1 MSDETININ
10 PDPLAEFENI
20 LRTTG
25 AWCDIAG
32 EYEISHYFVARNK
45 KIDTAIS
52 LCGERVTV
60 LKNLRRTIPRKKC
73 LACELLKV
81 SRLEVRKSQ
90 IENRDDP
97 QK

>member
-1 MSDETININ
+1 MSDNVINLN

-25 AWCDIAG
+25 AWYDIAG
-32 EYEISHYFVARNK
+32 EYGTSHYYVAKNK

-60 LKNLRRTIPRKKC
+60 LKNLRRTTPRTKC
-73 LACELLKV
+73 LACELFKV
-81 SRLEVRKSQ
+81 SRLEVRKS
-90 IENRDDP
+90 
-97 QK
+97 